1 MSAEQI
7 VQKKDPFGALK
18 ISEFRN
24 LMIGRFLFI
33 MGLRMMG
40 TLVGWWIY
48 ELTNEPFA
56 IGLIGLAEVIP
67 AVSLALYAG
76 HVIDISEKRKLLLKG
91 VALYW
96 ICAIALLVL
105 SSKIGTG
112 AFNNLQI
119 AIGIYFVIFCT
130 GIIRSFTGP
139 SFGTLVGEIMP
150 KDLLQNATTW
160 SQGIWLSASVLG
172 HAMVGF
178 FIAGFGNTGSL
189 WIVLGMVTIGFVFIS
204 KIKPK
209 PPHKQEVEQKTL
221 ESVKEGIR
229 FVVQTKEVLGAL
241 SLDLFAVLFGGAV
254 AMIPVFARD
263 ILKVGP
269 IGFGWLN
276 AAADIGAIL
285 IIAFVYSTGIKFSWL
300 AASVLSIGFIALI
313 KWAKVS
319 SIFVYAILAFTLW
332 FSLYKTG
339 VHPTLAGVI
348 LGLLVPNVHLK
359 RTKIVDVEDGSVSVI
374 EWLEHKF
381 HPISTFLIV
390 PLFAFANT
398 GVVITADSIKGASQS
413 LIAWGIFFGLV
424 IGKPLGVLV
433 AALSAKSIKL
443 VEIPEGVG
451 KSSLVATGSAAGIGF
466 TVAIF
471 IANLAFTDPVVQDIA
486 VIAVIF
492 ASVVSAAIS
501 TVLFKIVHPASAK

>member
-1 MSAEQI
+1 MSADQI

-91 VALYW
+91 VVLYW
-96 ICAIALLVL
+96 ICAIALLLL
-105 SSKIGTG
+105 STNLAKG
-112 AFNNLQI
+112 AFSNLQI

-160 SQGIWLSASVLG
+160 SQGIWLTASVLG

-189 WIVLGMVTIGFVFIS
+189 WIVIAMVSIGFAFIS

-209 PPHKQEVEQKTL
+209 PPLHQVSEQKTL

-229 FVVQTKEVLGAL
+229 FVVQTKEVFGAL

-254 AMIPVFARD
+254 AMIPVFAKD

-269 IGFGWLN
+269 IGFGWLK

-285 IIAFVYSTGIKFSWL
+285 IIFIITIFPVHQQQGKKLLLAVAGFGICIIVFALSTSFWISFTALLLSGILDGFSMIVRGTIVQL
-300 AASVLSIGFIALI
+300 KTPNHMRGRVMSVNSMFINSSNELGQFESGVAARALGVVPSVVFG
-313 KWAKVS
+313 
-319 SIFVYAILAFTLW
+319 
-332 FSLYKTG
+332 G
-339 VHPTLAGVI
+339 VMT
-348 LGLLVPNVHLK
+348 LLVVTTTWFKAP
-359 RTKIVDVEDGSVSVI
+359 
-374 EWLEHKF
+374 
-381 HPISTFLIV
+381 
-390 PLFAFANT
+390 
-398 GVVITADSIKGASQS
+398 S
-413 LIAWGIFFGLV
+413 LR
-424 IGKPLGVLV
+424 KM
-433 AALSAKSIKL
+433 
-443 VEIPEGVG
+443 EY
-451 KSSLVATGSAAGIGF
+451 
-466 TVAIF
+466 
-471 IANLAFTDPVVQDIA
+471 
-486 VIAVIF
+486 
-492 ASVVSAAIS
+492 
-501 TVLFKIVHPASAK
+501 